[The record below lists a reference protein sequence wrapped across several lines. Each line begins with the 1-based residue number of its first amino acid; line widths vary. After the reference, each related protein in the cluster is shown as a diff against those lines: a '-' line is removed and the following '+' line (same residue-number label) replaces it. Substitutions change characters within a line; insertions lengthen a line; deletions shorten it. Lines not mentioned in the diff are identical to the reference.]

1 MIAKHVPMKVAKK
14 SGFANLLAYLADAQ
28 AKRERVGCVTVT
40 NCQSDQAVV
49 AITEILNT
57 QAQNQRALSDKT
69 YHLILSL
76 PAGEEPAPAVLQAVE
91 ARICKGLG
99 YGAHQRISV
108 VHHDTDNLHVHIAIN
123 KIHPTRYTIHQPYRD
138 HATLGQLCAALEDEF
153 GLHHDNHQTRQT
165 GAASR
170 AMDMERQAG
179 VESVLGLVRREC
191 HAQMRDAASWQE
203 LHGVLL
209 VHGLALRER
218 GNGLVIVAADGTAV
232 KASSVHRDCS
242 KARLEA
248 RLGPFVPGPAGVADG
263 RGTHARR
270 PLRLGVPTNALYA
283 RYQEQQHDAVS
294 VRTGVLAG
302 ARARHKR
309 LIAEAKRTGRLK
321 RAAIRMIACGPLA
334 KRILYAAV
342 SKTLAADIARIN
354 GSYLA
359 ERRAIRSQHG
369 RMAWADWLR
378 SRAQAGDAH
387 ALAALRAR
395 GAGQGL
401 NGNTLAGSPLAETQN
416 RPLPP
421 GGLRHDSV
429 TKQGTL
435 IYCAGATTIRDDG
448 HKLKITRGATQ
459 AGLTLALD
467 MAVARYGRC
476 LHIGGSAAFQ
486 DQVIQA
492 AAAAHLA
499 VTFDDAVLERRRQD
513 LLRAQGTKENH
524 DGEAEAPRQGAQPGT
539 SAARGAAG
547 TGAGVAGARAAAGFT
562 AIVEL
567 AANAKPRRASASR
580 TGPEPDPGGPGR
592 HPPPAARHRLR
603 ELPQLGMV
611 RINSGT
617 EVLLP
622 RDVPGHV
629 EQQSAAADQRVRRHV
644 PGRRNVA
651 DKRISTSTL
660 ASAAVEA
667 FLLEREQT
675 RPGLSDISKFQ
686 RYDGVKGRAV
696 FAGLHDAGGQILA
709 LLKRGEATMV
719 LPVSETAAKRLRKL
733 SPGDAVTVTPNGVIK
748 TKGRTR

>member
-1 MIAKHVPMKVAKK
+1 MIAKHVPMKVAEK

-28 AKRERVGCVTVT
+28 AKHERVGCVTVT

-69 YHLILSL
+69 YHLILSF

-91 ARICKGLG
+91 ARICQGLG

-138 HATLGQLCAALEDEF
+138 HATLGQLCGALEDEF
-153 GLHHDNHQTRQT
+153 GLRHDNHQARQT

-179 VESVLGLVRREC
+179 IESVLGLVRRAC

-248 RLGPFVPGPAGVADG
+248 RLGPFVPGPACVADG
-263 RGTHARR
+263 RGTHTRR

-302 ARARHKR
+302 ARAQHKR
-309 LIAEAKRTGRLK
+309 LIAEAKRKGRLK

-334 KRILYAAV
+334 KRILYAAA

-354 GSYLA
+354 GNYLA

-378 SRAQAGDAH
+378 TRAQAGDAQ

-401 NGNTLAGSPLAETQN
+401 NGNTLEGSPPVETHN

-459 AGLTLALD
+459 AGLKLALD

-524 DGEAEAPRQGAQPGT
+524 DGEAGSPRQGAQPGT
-539 SAARGAAG
+539 STARGAAG
-547 TGAGVAGARAAAGFT
+547 TGAGVDRARATAGLT
-562 AIVEL
+562 ANV
-567 AANAKPRRASASR
+567 ANAKPRRAAASR
-580 TGPEPDPGGPGR
+580 VRSEPDPGGPGR
-592 HPPPAARHRLR
+592 HPPPAARHHLR

-611 RINSGT
+611 RIKSGT

-629 EQQSAAADQRVRRHV
+629 EQQPAAADQRVRRHV
-644 PGRRNVA
+644 SGRRSVA
-651 DKRISTSTL
+651 DTRIS

-675 RPGLSDISKFQ
+675 RPGLSDISKFE

-696 FAGLHDAGGQILA
+696 FAGLHDAGGQILV
-709 LLKRGEATMV
+709 LLERGEATMV
-719 LPVSETAAKRLRKL
+719 LPVSEAAAKRLRKL
-733 SPGDAVTVTPNGVIK
+733 APGDAVTVTPNGVIK

>member
-14 SGFANLLAYLADAQ
+14 SGFASLLAYLSDAQ

-40 NCQSDQAVV
+40 NCQSDQALV

-69 YHLILSL
+69 YHLILSF
-76 PAGEEPAPAVLQAVE
+76 PAGEEPAAAILQAVE
-91 ARICKGLG
+91 ARICQGLG

-153 GLHHDNHQTRQT
+153 GLRHDNHQARQT

-191 HAQMRDAASWQE
+191 HAQMRDAASWQA

-209 VHGLALRER
+209 VHGLAMRER

-248 RLGPFVPGPAGVADG
+248 RLGPFIPGPVGVADG
-263 RGTHARR
+263 RNGPARR

-283 RYQEQQHDAVS
+283 RYQEQQHDAALIS
-294 VRTGVLAG
+294 TGVLAG
-302 ARARHKR
+302 ARARHKC
-309 LIAEAKRTGRLK
+309 LIAEAKRKGRLK
-321 RAAIRMIACGPLA
+321 RAAIRVIACGPLA
-334 KRILYAAV
+334 KRFLYAAA

-354 GSYLA
+354 GNYLA

-378 SRAQAGDAH
+378 TRAQAGDAQ

-395 GAGQGL
+395 GASQGL
-401 NGNTLAGSPLAETQN
+401 NGNTLAGSPLAETEHQ
-416 RPLPP
+416 PP
-421 GGLRHDSV
+421 PPPPPRGLRYDSV

-459 AGLTLALD
+459 ASLMLALD

-476 LHIGGSAAFQ
+476 LHVGGSAAFQ

-513 LLRAQGTKENH
+513 LSRAQGTKENH
-524 DGEAEAPRQGAQPGT
+524 DGEAGSPRQGDQPGT

-547 TGAGVAGARAAAGFT
+547 AGAGVDRARAA
-562 AIVEL
+562 V
-567 AANAKPRRASASR
+567 AANAKHRRAPASR
-580 TGPEPDPGGPGR
+580 TGPKPDAGGPGR

-611 RINSGT
+611 RIKSGT
-617 EVLLP
+617 EVILP
-622 RDVPGHV
+622 RDVSGHV
-629 EQQSAAADQRVRRHV
+629 EQQPAAADQRVRRHG
-644 PGRRNVA
+644 PGRRSVA
-651 DKRISTSTL
+651 DKRAF

-667 FLLEREQT
+667 FLLEREQK
-675 RPGLSDISKFQ
+675 RPGLSDISKFE

-696 FAGLHDAGGQILA
+696 FAGLHDADGQMLA

-733 SPGDAVTVTPNGVIK
+733 SPGDAVTVTPIGVIK

>member
-1 MIAKHVPMKVAKK
+1 MIAKHVPMKVAEK

-69 YHLILSL
+69 YHLILSF

-91 ARICKGLG
+91 ARICQGLG

-153 GLHHDNHQTRQT
+153 GLRHDNHQARQT

-302 ARARHKR
+302 ARAQHKR
-309 LIAEAKRTGRLK
+309 LIAEAKRKGRLK

-334 KRILYAAV
+334 KRILYAAA

-354 GSYLA
+354 GNYLA

-378 SRAQAGDAH
+378 TRAQAGDAQ

-401 NGNTLAGSPLAETQN
+401 NGNTLAGSPLAETHN

-459 AGLTLALD
+459 AGLKLALD

-524 DGEAEAPRQGAQPGT
+524 DGEAGSPRQGAQPGT

-547 TGAGVAGARAAAGFT
+547 TGAGVDRARAA
-562 AIVEL
+562 
-567 AANAKPRRASASR
+567 AANAKPRRAAASR
-580 TGPEPDPGGPGR
+580 TGPEPDAGGPGR
-592 HPPPAARHRLR
+592 HPPPAARNRLR

-611 RINSGT
+611 RIKSGA

-622 RDVPGHV
+622 RDVPGHL
-629 EQQSAAADQRVRRHV
+629 EQQPATADQRVRRHV

-651 DKRISTSTL
+651 DQRIS

-675 RPGLSDISKFQ
+675 RPGLSDISKFE

-709 LLKRGEATMV
+709 LLERGEATMV
-719 LPVSETAAKRLRKL
+719 LPVSETAVIRLRKL
-733 SPGDAVTVTPNGVIK
+733 APGDAVTVTPDGVIK

>member
-1 MIAKHVPMKVAKK
+1 MIAKHVPMKVAEK
-14 SGFANLLAYLADAQ
+14 SGFASLLAYLADAQ

-69 YHLILSL
+69 YHLILSF

-91 ARICKGLG
+91 ARICQGLG

-153 GLHHDNHQTRQT
+153 GLRHDNHQARQT

-302 ARARHKR
+302 ARAQHKR
-309 LIAEAKRTGRLK
+309 LIAEAKRKGRLK

-334 KRILYAAV
+334 KRILYAAA

-354 GSYLA
+354 GNYLA

-378 SRAQAGDAH
+378 TRAQAGDAQ

-401 NGNTLAGSPLAETQN
+401 NGNTLAGSPLAETHN

-459 AGLTLALD
+459 AGLKLALD

-524 DGEAEAPRQGAQPGT
+524 DGEAGSPRQGAQPGT

-547 TGAGVAGARAAAGFT
+547 TGAGVDRARAA
-562 AIVEL
+562 
-567 AANAKPRRASASR
+567 AANAKPRRAAASR
-580 TGPEPDPGGPGR
+580 TGPEPDAGGPGR
-592 HPPPAARHRLR
+592 HPPPAARNRLR

-611 RINSGT
+611 RIKSGA

-629 EQQSAAADQRVRRHV
+629 EQQPATADQRVRRHV

-651 DKRISTSTL
+651 DQRIS

-675 RPGLSDISKFQ
+675 RPGLSDISKFE

-709 LLKRGEATMV
+709 LLERGEATMV
-719 LPVSETAAKRLRKL
+719 LPVSETAVIRLRKL
-733 SPGDAVTVTPNGVIK
+733 APGDAVTVTPDGVIK

>member
-40 NCQSDQAVV
+40 NCQSDQAMV

-69 YHLILSL
+69 YHLILSF

-91 ARICKGLG
+91 ARICQGLG

-153 GLHHDNHQTRQT
+153 GLRHDNHQARQT

-170 AMDMERQAG
+170 AMDMERHAG
-179 VESVLGLVRREC
+179 IESVLGLVRRAC
-191 HAQMRDAASWQE
+191 HAQMRDASSWQE
-203 LHGVLL
+203 LHGVLQ

-270 PLRLGVPTNALYA
+270 PLRLGVPTDALYA

-302 ARARHKR
+302 ARAQHKR
-309 LIAEAKRTGRLK
+309 LIAEAKRKGRLK

-334 KRILYAAV
+334 KRILYAAA

-354 GSYLA
+354 GNYLA

-378 SRAQAGDAH
+378 TRAQAGDAQ

-395 GAGQGL
+395 WGSQGL
-401 NGNTLAGSPLAETQN
+401 NGNTLAGSPPADTQN

-459 AGLTLALD
+459 AGLKLALA

-524 DGEAEAPRQGAQPGT
+524 DGEAGSPRQGAQPGT
-539 SAARGAAG
+539 GAARGA
-547 TGAGVAGARAAAGFT
+547 TGAGAGVDRPRAA
-562 AIVEL
+562 V
-567 AANAKPRRASASR
+567 NVKPRRAAASR

-592 HPPPAARHRLR
+592 HPPPAARNRLR

-611 RINSGT
+611 RIKSGT

-629 EQQSAAADQRVRRHV
+629 EQQPATADRRVRRHV
-644 PGRRNVA
+644 PGRRSVA
-651 DKRISTSTL
+651 DKRISATAS

-675 RPGLSDISKFQ
+675 RPGLSDISKFE

-709 LLKRGEATMV
+709 LLERGEATMV
-719 LPVSETAAKRLRKL
+719 LPVSDTAARRLRKL
-733 SPGDAVTVTPNGVIK
+733 SPGDAVTVTPDGVIK

>member
-1 MIAKHVPMKVAKK
+1 MIAKHVPMKVAEK

-40 NCQSDQAVV
+40 NCQSDQALV

-69 YHLILSL
+69 YHLILSF

-91 ARICKGLG
+91 ARICQGLG

-153 GLHHDNHQTRQT
+153 GLRHDNHQARQT

-179 VESVLGLVRREC
+179 IESVLGLVRREC
-191 HAQMRDAASWQE
+191 HAQMRDAASWQA

-209 VHGLALRER
+209 VQGLALRER

-263 RGTHARR
+263 RDGPARR
-270 PLRLGVPTNALYA
+270 PLRLGVPTGELYA
-283 RYQEQQHDAVS
+283 RYQEQQHDAAS

-309 LIAEAKRTGRLK
+309 LIAEAKRKGRLK

-334 KRILYAAV
+334 KRFLYAAA

-354 GSYLA
+354 GNYLA
-359 ERRAIRSQHG
+359 ERRTIHSQHG

-378 SRAQAGDAH
+378 TRAQAGDAQ

-395 GAGQGL
+395 GGSQGL
-401 NGNTLAGSPLAETQN
+401 NGNTLACSPLADTQN

-459 AGLTLALD
+459 AGLKLALD

-524 DGEAEAPRQGAQPGT
+524 DGEAGSPRQGAQPGT
-539 SAARGAAG
+539 GAARGAAG
-547 TGAGVAGARAAAGFT
+547 AGAGVAGARAAAGIT
-562 AIVEL
+562 NI

-580 TGPEPDPGGPGR
+580 IGPEPDPGGPGR

-611 RINSGT
+611 RIKSGT

-629 EQQSAAADQRVRRHV
+629 EQQPATADQRVRWHV
-644 PGRRNVA
+644 PGRRSVA
-651 DKRISTSTL
+651 DEREL
-660 ASAAVEA
+660 ASAAVNA

-675 RPGLSDISKFQ
+675 RPRLSDISKFE
-686 RYDGVKGRAV
+686 RYDGVKGNAV
-696 FAGLHDAGGQILA
+696 FAGLHDSGGQMLA

-719 LPVSETAAKRLRKL
+719 LPVSETAARRLRKL
-733 SPGDAVTVTPNGVIK
+733 SLGDAVTVTLDGVIK

>member
-14 SGFANLLAYLADAQ
+14 SGFASLLAYLADTQ

-57 QAQNQRALSDKT
+57 QAQNQRAVTDKT
-69 YHLILSL
+69 YHLILSF
-76 PAGEEPAPAVLQAVE
+76 PAGEEPAPGVLQAVE
-91 ARICKGLG
+91 ARICLGLG

-138 HATLGQLCAALEDEF
+138 HATLGQLCAVLEDEF
-153 GLHHDNHQTRQT
+153 GLQRDNHQARQT
-165 GAASR
+165 TAASR

-179 VESVLGLVRREC
+179 IESVLGLVRRAC
-191 HAQMRDAASWQE
+191 HAQMRCAPSWQS

-218 GNGLVIVAADGTAV
+218 GNGLVIVAADGTVV

-248 RLGPFVPGPAGVADG
+248 RLGPFVPGPPGVTNG
-263 RGTHARR
+263 RRSDTRR
-270 PLRLGVPTNALYA
+270 PLRLGVPTTELYA

-302 ARARHKR
+302 ARAQHKR
-309 LIAEAKRTGRLK
+309 LIADAKRKGRLK
-321 RAAIRMIACGPLA
+321 RTAIRLIACGPLV
-334 KRILYAAV
+334 KRILYAAA
-342 SKTLAADIARIN
+342 STTLTADIARIN
-354 GSYLA
+354 SAYLA

-378 SRAQAGDAH
+378 TRAQAGDAQ

-395 GAGQGL
+395 GGSQRL
-401 NGNTLAGSPLAETQN
+401 NGNTLAG
-416 RPLPP
+416 RPLVDAENQLLPP
-421 GGLRHDSV
+421 ASLLHDSV

-448 HKLKITRGATQ
+448 HKLKVTRGATQ
-459 AGLTLALD
+459 AGLTLALG

-476 LHIGGSAAFQ
+476 LHIEGSAAFH

-524 DGEAEAPRQGAQPGT
+524 DGEEGSPRQGAQPGT

-547 TGAGVAGARAAAGFT
+547 ADAGIAGARAAADIT
-562 AIVEL
+562 AN
-567 AANAKPRRASASR
+567 AANAKLRRAAAAR
-580 TGPEPDPGGPGR
+580 TGPEPDSGGPGR

-611 RINSGT
+611 RIKSGA

-629 EQQSAAADQRVRRHV
+629 EQQPAAADQRVRRHV
-644 PGRRNVA
+644 SGRRSVA
-651 DKRISTSTL
+651 DKRISTSAL
-660 ASAAVEA
+660 ASAAVDVY
-667 FLLEREQT
+667 LLEREQT
-675 RPGLSDISKFQ
+675 RAGLSDISKFE
-686 RYDGVKGRAV
+686 RYDGVKGSAV
-696 FAGLHDAGGQILA
+696 FAGLHDAGGQMLA

-719 LPVSETAAKRLRKL
+719 LPVSERAAKRLRKL
-733 SPGDAVTVTPNGVIK
+733 APGDAVIVTPEGVIK

>member
-1 MIAKHVPMKVAKK
+1 MIAKHVPMKVAEKG
-14 SGFANLLAYLADAQ
+14 GFASLLAYLSDAQ

-40 NCQSDQAVV
+40 NCQSDQALV

-69 YHLILSL
+69 YHLILSF

-91 ARICKGLG
+91 ARICQGLG

-153 GLHHDNHQTRQT
+153 GLRHDNHQARQT

-209 VHGLALRER
+209 VQGLALRER

-242 KARLEA
+242 KARLET
-248 RLGPFVPGPAGVADG
+248 RLGPFVPGPAGVEDG
-263 RGTHARR
+263 RGTYARR

-283 RYQEQQHDAVS
+283 RYQEQQHDAASVS
-294 VRTGVLAG
+294 TGMLAG

-354 GSYLA
+354 GNYLA

-378 SRAQAGDAH
+378 TRAQAGDAQ

-401 NGNTLAGSPLAETQN
+401 NGNTLAGSPLADTQN

-459 AGLTLALD
+459 AGLMLALD

-499 VTFDDAVLERRRQD
+499 FTFDDPVLERRRQD

-524 DGEAEAPRQGAQPGT
+524 DGEAGSPRQGAQPGT

-547 TGAGVAGARAAAGFT
+547 AGAGDDRARATAVAAD
-562 AIVEL
+562 
-567 AANAKPRRASASR
+567 AKTRRASAS
-580 TGPEPDPGGPGR
+580 GPGSEPDPGGPGR

-611 RINSGT
+611 RIKSGT

-629 EQQSAAADQRVRRHV
+629 EQQPAAADQRVRRHV
-644 PGRRNVA
+644 PGRRSIA

-675 RPGLSDISKFQ
+675 TPGLSDISKFE

-696 FAGLHDAGGQILA
+696 FAGLHDAGGQMLA

>member
-40 NCQSDQAVV
+40 NCHADQAVV

-69 YHLILSL
+69 YHLILSF

-91 ARICKGLG
+91 ARLCQGLG

-153 GLHHDNHQTRQT
+153 GLRHDNHQARQT

-179 VESVLGLVRREC
+179 IESVLGLVRRAC
-191 HAQMRDAASWQE
+191 HAQMRDAASWQA

-263 RGTHARR
+263 RGTHTRR

-294 VRTGVLAG
+294 VRAGVLAG
-302 ARARHKR
+302 ARAQHKR
-309 LIAEAKRTGRLK
+309 LIAEAKRKGRLK

-334 KRILYAAV
+334 KRILYAAA

-354 GSYLA
+354 GNYLA

-378 SRAQAGDAH
+378 TRAQAGDAQ

-395 GAGQGL
+395 GASQGL
-401 NGNTLAGSPLAETQN
+401 NGNTLTGSPPAETQN

-524 DGEAEAPRQGAQPGT
+524 DGEAGPPRQGAQPGT
-539 SAARGAAG
+539 NAARGAAG
-547 TGAGVAGARAAAGFT
+547 TGAGVAGADAAAGFT
-562 AIVEL
+562 AN
-567 AANAKPRRASASR
+567 AANAKPRRAAASR

-611 RINSGT
+611 RIKSGT

-629 EQQSAAADQRVRRHV
+629 EQQPAAADQRVRRHV
-644 PGRRNVA
+644 PGRRSVA
-651 DKRISTSTL
+651 NQRTL

-675 RPGLSDISKFQ
+675 RPGLSDISKFE
-686 RYDGVKGRAV
+686 RYDGVKGKAI
-696 FAGLHDAGGQILA
+696 FAGLHDAGGHMVA
-709 LLKRGEATMV
+709 LLERGDVTMV
-719 LPVSETAAKRLRKL
+719 LPVSERAARRLRKL

>member
-1 MIAKHVPMKVAKK
+1 MIAKHVPVKVAKK
-14 SGFANLLAYLADAQ
+14 SGFASLLVYLSDAQ

-40 NCQSDQAVV
+40 NCQSDQADV

-57 QAQNQRALSDKT
+57 QAQNQRAQSDKT
-69 YHLILSL
+69 YHLILSF

-91 ARICKGLG
+91 ARICQGVG
-99 YGAHQRISV
+99 YGEHQRISV

-123 KIHPTRYTIHQPYRD
+123 KIHPTRYTIHHPYRD
-138 HATLGQLCAALEDEF
+138 HATLGQLCAVLEDEF
-153 GLHHDNHQTRQT
+153 GLQRDNHQARQT
-165 GAASR
+165 VAASR
-170 AMDMERQAG
+170 AMDMEHQAG

-191 HAQMRDAASWQE
+191 HTQMRDAASWQA

-248 RLGPFVPGPAGVADG
+248 RLGPFFPGPAGVADRLDG
-263 RGTHARR
+263 PARR
-270 PLRLGVPTNALYA
+270 PLRLGVPTDELYA
-283 RYQEQQHDAVS
+283 RYQEQQHDAAS
-294 VRTGVLAG
+294 ASTGLLDG

-309 LIAEAKRTGRLK
+309 LIAEAKRKGRLK
-321 RAAIRMIACGPLA
+321 RAAIRLIACGPFA

-354 GSYLA
+354 SGYLA

-378 SRAQAGDAH
+378 TRAQGGDAQ

-395 GAGQGL
+395 GASQGL
-401 NGNTLAGSPLAETQN
+401 SGNTLAGSPLAEKEH
-416 RPLPP
+416 RPLPL

-459 AGLTLALD
+459 VGLKLALD

-499 VTFDDAVLERRRQD
+499 VTFDDAVLERRRLE

-524 DGEAEAPRQGAQPGT
+524 DGEAGSPSQGAQPGT

-547 TGAGVAGARAAAGFT
+547 AGAGVDRARAN
-562 AIVEL
+562 
-567 AANAKPRRASASR
+567 ANAKPRRASASR
-580 TGPEPDPGGPGR
+580 TGPERDPGGSGR
-592 HPPPAARHRLR
+592 HPPPAAMYRLR
-603 ELPQLGMV
+603 DLPQLGMV
-611 RINSGT
+611 RIEGGT

-622 RDVPGHV
+622 RDVPSHV
-629 EQQSAAADQRVRRHV
+629 EQQPAAADQRVRRHV
-644 PGRRNVA
+644 PGRRGVA
-651 DKRISTSTL
+651 DKRISTSTSASAF

-675 RPGLSDISKFQ
+675 RPGLSDISKFE
-686 RYDGVKGRAV
+686 RYDGVKGKAV
-696 FAGLHDAGGQILA
+696 FAGLHDAGGQMLA
-709 LLKRGEATMV
+709 LLERGKTTMV
-719 LPVSETAAKRLRKL
+719 LPVSEGAVRRLRKL
-733 SPGDAVTVTPNGVIK
+733 SLGDAVTVTPNGVIK